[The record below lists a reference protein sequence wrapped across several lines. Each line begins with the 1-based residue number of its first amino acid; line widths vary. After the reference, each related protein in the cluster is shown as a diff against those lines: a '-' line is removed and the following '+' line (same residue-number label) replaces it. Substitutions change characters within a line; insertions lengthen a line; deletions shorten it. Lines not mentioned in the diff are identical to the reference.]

1 MKKITS
7 TKALVEAMRQSRMQ
21 HVINVIDEEQQE
33 LAMQEE
39 LDYDDLMMYDRYNI
53 LAHDQA

>member
-7 TKALVEAMRQSRMQ
+7 SKALVEAMRQYRMQ
-21 HVINVIDEEQQE
+21 NVIDVIDEEQE

-39 LDYDDLMMYDRYNI
+39 LDYDDLIMYDRYNI
-53 LAHDQA
+53 LAQDQA

>member
-7 TKALVEAMRQSRMQ
+7 TKALVEAMRQYRMQ
-21 HVINVIDEEQQE
+21 NVIDVIDEEQQE

-53 LAHDQA
+53 LAQDQA

>member
-7 TKALVEAMRQSRMQ
+7 SKALVEAMRQYRMQ
-21 HVINVIDEEQQE
+21 NVIDVIEEEQE

-53 LAHDQA
+53 LAQDQA

>member
-7 TKALVEAMRQSRMQ
+7 SKALVEAMRQYRMQ
-21 HVINVIDEEQQE
+21 NVIDDKQEEQE

-39 LDYDDLMMYDRYNI
+39 LDYEDLIMYDRYNI
-53 LAHDQA
+53 LAQDQA

>member
-7 TKALVEAMRQSRMQ
+7 SKALVEAMRQYRMQ
-21 HVINVIDEEQQE
+21 NVIDVIEEEQE

-39 LDYDDLMMYDRYNI
+39 LDYDDLIMYDRYNI
-53 LAHDQA
+53 LAQDQA

>member
-7 TKALVEAMRQSRMQ
+7 SKALVEAMRQYRMQ
-21 HVINVIDEEQQE
+21 NVIDVIEEEQE

-39 LDYDDLMMYDRYNI
+39 LDYDDLIMYDRYNI